1 MIKKL
6 IKEYE
11 KNIEHTQKYKSY
23 INQVREYNGYVFK
36 ETSDLRKFNNE
47 SKWLKELMKLN
58 YCTPKLIGTY
68 NEKIIITEK
77 INAYAINDENAH
89 EHLYNIGSLLAKLH
103 ELPVKEKSDW
113 KDFVLREY
121 TGFRNLVQGKM
132 DDELYNKIT
141 EYLERKINELGEVD
155 LAIIHRDL
163 RPENVLYSDGN
174 YYMLDLESMCVGDID
189 YDFTRMFNLLN
200 QMNTYNYKDFK
211 NLVDGYKSVRDIN
224 ISVEKWKFYNKLYAF
239 RIYSRMLSGKI
250 NRDIKYEKYL
260 ESVLNNESDRV
271 SKWINIYN
279 GRM

>member
-36 ETSDLRKFNNE
+36 ETFDLRKFNNE

-77 INAYAINDENAH
+77 INADVINDENAH

-141 EYLERKINELGEVD
+141 EYLERKINELGDVD
-155 LAIIHRDL
+155 LVIIHRDL

>member
-1 MIKKL
+1 
-6 IKEYE
+6 
-11 KNIEHTQKYKSY
+11 
-23 INQVREYNGYVFK
+23 
-36 ETSDLRKFNNE
+36 
-47 SKWLKELMKLN
+47 MKLN

-121 TGFRNLVQGKM
+121 AGFRNLVQGKM